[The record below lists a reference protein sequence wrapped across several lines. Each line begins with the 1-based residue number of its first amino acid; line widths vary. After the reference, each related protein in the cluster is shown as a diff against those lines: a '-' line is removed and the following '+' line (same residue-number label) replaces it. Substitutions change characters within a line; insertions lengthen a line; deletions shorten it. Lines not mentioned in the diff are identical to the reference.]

1 VTGRPE
7 EEHKVVVRD
16 RRRIDP
22 VTGTAREPD
31 PEPPTDGVGTEAV
44 TPAGSPEPAGGTAAE
59 VAAAR
64 AEVAERTA
72 DLQRVT
78 AEYANYRKRVERD
91 KAVVVETATGAVLS
105 ALLPVLDDIDRAR
118 THGDLTGTF
127 KGVADQL
134 EATVEKLGLSAFGV
148 VGDEFDPMLH
158 EAVSHQTSGAG
169 GVPTCVAVLR
179 RGFKL
184 GDRLL
189 RPALVAVADPGDA
202 APGTPAEEAVSPTDL
217 PGADAKPRPAGSAGN
232 GGTAGGNGPSSG
244 PAATGSSGSTA
255 ASASTSGA
263 ARVTAQTDA
272 SARRKGGAHRAPD
285 DADDA
290 EADPDGESP
299 VEWFGAGEQA
309 E

>member
-44 TPAGSPEPAGGTAAE
+44 TPAGSPEPAGGTAAAD

-118 THGDLTGTF
+118 AHGDLTGTF

-148 VGDEFDPMLH
+148 VGDPFDPMLH
-158 EAVSHQTSGAG
+158 EAVSHQTTGAG

-202 APGTPAEEAVSPTDL
+202 APDAAAEEAVSPTDL
-217 PGADAKPRPAGSAGN
+217 PGTDEKPRPAGPAGN
-232 GGTAGGNGPSSG
+232 GGTTGGNGPSSAQ
-244 PAATGSSGSTA
+244 AASGSTA
-255 ASASTSGA
+255 ANTSTSGA

-272 SARRKGGAHRAPD
+272 SARRKGGGAHRAPD
-285 DADDA
+285 GDDDA
-290 EADPDGESP
+290 EPDPDGESP

>member
-1 VTGRPE
+1 VTTRPE

-31 PEPPTDGVGTEAV
+31 PEPATDGMGIEAA
-44 TPAGSPEPAGGTAAE
+44 PAGPTSEPAGGSAE
-59 VAAAR
+59 LAAAR
-64 AEVAERTA
+64 AEAAERTA

-105 ALLPVLDDIDRAR
+105 VLLPVLDDIDRAR
-118 THGDLTGTF
+118 AHGDLTGTF

-134 EATVEKLGLSAFGV
+134 EATLEKLGLTAIGA
-148 VGDEFDPMLH
+148 VGDPFDPMLH
-158 EAVSHQTSGAG
+158 EAVSHQTTGGGGA
-169 GVPTCVAVLR
+169 PTCVAVLR

-189 RPALVAVADPGDA
+189 RPALVAVADPAEDE
-202 APGTPAEEAVSPTDL
+202 PEEPADELSPTDL
-217 PGADAKPRPAGSAGN
+217 PGPTDKPAARAN
-232 GGTAGGNGPSSG
+232 GPEGPPGQGAGGSS
-244 PAATGSSGSTA
+244 P
-255 ASASTSGA
+255 ASTSTSGS
-263 ARVTAQTDA
+263 ARVTASADA
-272 SARRKGGAHRAPD
+272 SAPRARQGGAHRAPD
-285 DADDA
+285 GDDDA
-290 EADPDGESP
+290 EADPDGETP
-299 VEWFGAGEQA
+299 VAWFGEGEQP